1 MSESVLEPEAY
12 CFTNHVTKG
21 SYKNDEPTRAPEKV
35 KAEMEL
41 HFFIRDLTSF

>member
-1 MSESVLEPEAY
+1 MSTNVLEPEAY
-12 CFTNHVTKG
+12 CFTYHVTKG
-21 SYKNDEPTRAPEKV
+21 SYKNGELTRAPEKV